1 LAEINFRVAQS
12 DHSKCFT
19 FKTRQMVNGKWQACD
34 REAITAQ
41 KETETQGP
49 DGIELVSGQS
59 DDGRRR

>member
-1 LAEINFRVAQS
+1 
-12 DHSKCFT
+12 
-19 FKTRQMVNGKWQACD
+19 MVNGKWQACD